1 MLERFSGLIL
11 GAYSVERI
19 MDIITSTL
27 MFGTLPALF
36 IVFLILAIIHIRKAK
51 KKLERPALAIVFSV
65 LAAVFL
71 TLSVCEVPLMMLLA
85 AAIAHM

>member
-1 MLERFSGLIL
+1 MLGSFSGLIL

-19 MDIITSTL
+19 IDSIISTL
-27 MFGTLPALF
+27 MFGILPVLF

-71 TLSVCEVPLMMLLA
+71 TLSVCEAVLMMLLA
-85 AAIAHM
+85 AAVAHM